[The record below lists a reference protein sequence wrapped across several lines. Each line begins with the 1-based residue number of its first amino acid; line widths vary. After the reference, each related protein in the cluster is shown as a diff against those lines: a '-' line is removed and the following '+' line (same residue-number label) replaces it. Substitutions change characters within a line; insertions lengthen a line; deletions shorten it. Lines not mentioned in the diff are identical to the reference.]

1 MCFAAEKEG
10 RTKMKRSCLSPRAT
24 TKSNA
29 VDVSLSSL
37 CYLKGCLQFILSQ
50 HSGPEM
56 VDHSTVPV
64 RPSELV
70 I

>member
-10 RTKMKRSCLSPRAT
+10 RTKKKRSCLSPGAI
-24 TKSNA
+24 TKPNA

-50 HSGPEM
+50 HSGLEM
-56 VDHSTVPV
+56 VDHSVLV
-64 RPSELV
+64 RPS
-70 I
+70 